1 MAHAG
6 DVGWQRLAI
15 AGAAAALMLQTRISP
30 LWVLIKSGTL
40 GGFGA
45 L

>member
-1 MAHAG
+1 MTHAG

-30 LWVLIKSGTL
+30 LWVLITSGTL